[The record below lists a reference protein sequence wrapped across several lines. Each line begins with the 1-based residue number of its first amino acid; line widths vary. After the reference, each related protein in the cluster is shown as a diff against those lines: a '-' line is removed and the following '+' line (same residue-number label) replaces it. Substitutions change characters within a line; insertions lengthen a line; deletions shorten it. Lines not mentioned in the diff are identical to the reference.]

1 MSDRSIEV
9 KLLKEIGRRDILLSL
24 ARQPNTDRL
33 MVGSSDFKLYSF
45 DLSNEKNEPT
55 TEALAH
61 DSYVTGVAR
70 TESCIVTGGFDRRL
84 VWWPIEG
91 TQPLRTVEDAHQR
104 FIRGVKATPDGK
116 FIVSVG
122 DDMVARIWESD
133 TGKLVHELRGHEAI
147 TPHHY
152 PSMLYACACS
162 PDSQYV
168 ATVDRVGKIVVWK
181 IADGQQVVQLESS
194 EMYTW
199 DPRQRRHSIGGVR
212 SVAFSPDGKFLAVGG
227 MGQVGNIDHLEGKAR
242 VEIFDWQTSAKTH
255 TYAECNFKGLV
266 ESLVFHPS
274 GLLIAAGGDSGGFV
288 MVFDLDDPKKSLRDE
303 KAPMHIHEIAL
314 NEAGDALYA
323 VGHNRL
329 AKWSLTIT
337 G

>member
-1 MSDRSIEV
+1 MSQLSV
-9 KLLKEIGRRDILLSL
+9 AMKLVKEIGRRDILLAL
-24 ARQPNTDRL
+24 ARHPNSDRL
-33 MVGSSDFKLYSF
+33 FVGSSDFKLYSF
-45 DLSNEKNEPT
+45 DFAHEKNEPT
-55 TEALAH
+55 AEALAH
-61 DSYVTGVAR
+61 DSYITGVAR

-84 VWWPIEG
+84 VWWPVDG

-122 DDMVARIWESD
+122 DDMVARVWESES
-133 TGKLVHELRGHEAI
+133 GKLVHELRGHEAV

-162 PDSQYV
+162 PDSQFL
-168 ATVDRVGKIVVWK
+168 ATVDRVGKIVVWR
-181 IADGQQVVQLESS
+181 IADGQQIAQLEAP

-199 DPRQRRHSIGGVR
+199 DPKQRRHSIGGIR
-212 SVAFSPDGKFLAVGG
+212 SVVFSPDGKLLAVGG

-242 VEIFDWQTSAKTH
+242 VEIFDWQANQKTH
-255 TYAECNFKGLV
+255 SYNECSFKGLV
-266 ESLVFHPS
+266 ESLIFHPS

-288 MVFDLDDPKKSLRDE
+288 MFIDLADSKKTLRDE

-314 NEAGDALYA
+314 SETGDTLYA
-323 VGHNRL
+323 AGHNRL
-329 AKWSLTIT
+329 AKWSLT
-337 G
+337 